1 MEREVQA
8 PAIYDSLR
16 NTMGNRMCTE
26 FLNFLSNYELSPDDP
41 NFEAYAQQMGGQVDF
56 NMPVKFYSH

>member
-41 NFEAYAQQMGGQVDF
+41 NFEAYA
-56 NMPVKFYSH
+56 